1 MKWIIIAALMFASQ
15 DKGEWFGRGINA
27 YGKGM
32 YGEAAVNFTRAIEA
46 DSMNHIF
53 WFNRATCWVKLRE
66 YDKALFD
73 LDRSLQLDP
82 IAVNVLMQRAV
93 VFAETRNVDQAL
105 RDVTRVIEL
114 DPKFPRSH
122 LLRGRLLLQKGET
135 AEGCKELKVAE
146 EQGDQSAAA
155 LRKQTCEE

>member
-1 MKWIIIAALMFASQ
+1 MMWLLIVSMMFAAQ

-53 WFNRATCWVKLRE
+53 WFNRATCWVKLRD

-73 LDRSLQLDP
+73 LDRCLQLDP
-82 IAVNVLMQRAV
+82 TATNALMQRAV
-93 VFAETRNVDQAL
+93 AHAEMRNVDQAI
-105 RDVTRVIEL
+105 RDVSKVIEI
-114 DPKFPRSH
+114 DPKFPRAH
-122 LLRGRLLLQKGET
+122 LLRGRLMLQKGERV
-135 AEGCKELKVAE
+135 EGCKDLKVAE
-146 EQGDQSAAA
+146 EQGDPNAAA
-155 LRKQTCEE
+155 LRKQSCE